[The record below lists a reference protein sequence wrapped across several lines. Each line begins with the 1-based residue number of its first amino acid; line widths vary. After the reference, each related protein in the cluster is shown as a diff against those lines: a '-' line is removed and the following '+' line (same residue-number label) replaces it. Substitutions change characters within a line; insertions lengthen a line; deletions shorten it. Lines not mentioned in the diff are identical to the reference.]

1 MSVYV
6 ISTQSTSQTLVIC
19 VKPSMNLVSC
29 WKDSGIIIDV
39 SWISVCVCVCM
50 WGGGNK
56 FLISLWERP
65 ISEFE
70 WVGQNW
76 KTKIMHLYQMEREN
90 LLPTISTSNLVEIF
104 RIFTSTVCR
113 VFSVSTLSVG
123 AIFRIPAS
131 NIC

>member
-1 MSVYV
+1 M
-6 ISTQSTSQTLVIC
+6 
-19 VKPSMNLVSC
+19 
-29 WKDSGIIIDV
+29 
-39 SWISVCVCVCM
+39 CVCVCM
-50 WGGGNK
+50 WGEGGGGK

-76 KTKIMHLYQMEREN
+76 KTKVMHLYQMEREN

>member
-1 MSVYV
+1 MF
-6 ISTQSTSQTLVIC
+6 
-19 VKPSMNLVSC
+19 PEF
-29 WKDSGIIIDV
+29 
-39 SWISVCVCVCM
+39 VCVCVCVC
-50 WGGGNK
+50 GGGGRGDK

-76 KTKIMHLYQMEREN
+76 KTKIMDLHQMGREN
-90 LLPTISTSNLVEIF
+90 LLPTISTSNLVEMF
-104 RIFTSTVCR
+104 GIFTSTVCR
-113 VFSVSTLSVG
+113 VFYVSTLSVG